1 MQQKIGNNS
10 IHTILTLRYDINQK
24 SSLPSLN
31 SKSFTEHC
39 SIDHLNAIEKY
50 IIQNYHSLLNINKRK
65 NVSLALSGGIDS
77 ILILAILRKIA
88 PDLEINTISVKFHA
102 SYDETVISSS
112 IAEHFECN
120 HHIMYVDNFFEHL
133 PEAINVVNLPFWD
146 LHWYSLAKYAR
157 TFSNVLIA
165 GDGGDELFAGYSF
178 RYQKFLS
185 LANKSSSVNNKIT
198 SYLCCHERDWVPD
211 QDKLFSKKLRFT
223 WEKIYQIFEP
233 YFKNNLDP
241 LSQVLL
247 ADYNGKIKHNFSP
260 LYSKI
265 HNYLEINY
273 AAPLISKSLVNLS
286 ASMPIAT
293 KYDQRQN
300 IGKLP
305 LRRLL
310 HTYWP
315 SNKHIVHKQGFS
327 VDTVN
332 LWKKSGMEICKNY
345 LLNPRIVENNIISKQ
360 WINKHINKNPDE
372 MDVRY
377 INKFYGLLALEIWY
391 GIFVTKDLSAQKKL

>member
-1 MQQKIGNNS
+1 MVK
-10 IHTILTLRYDINQK
+10 
-24 SSLPSLN
+24 
-31 SKSFTEHC
+31 
-39 SIDHLNAIEKY
+39 
-50 IIQNYHSLLNINKRK
+50 LNI
-65 NVSLALSGGIDS
+65 
-77 ILILAILRKIA
+77 
-88 PDLEINTISVKFHA
+88 
-102 SYDETVISSS
+102 
-112 IAEHFECN
+112 
-120 HHIMYVDNFFEHL
+120 
-133 PEAINVVNLPFWD
+133 
-146 LHWYSLAKYAR
+146 
-157 TFSNVLIA
+157 
-165 GDGGDELFAGYSF
+165 
-178 RYQKFLS
+178 
-185 LANKSSSVNNKIT
+185 
-198 SYLCCHERDWVPD
+198 
-211 QDKLFSKKLRFT
+211 
-223 WEKIYQIFEP
+223 IFP
-233 YFKNNLDP
+233 HYIP
-241 LSQVLL
+241 
-247 ADYNGKIKHNFSP
+247 
-260 LYSKI
+260 KI
-265 HNYLEINY
+265 HNCLEINY

-286 ASMPIAT
+286 ASMPIAV

-345 LLNPRIVENNIISKQ
+345 LLNPRIVENNIINKH